1 MKHTITILLA
11 TLTSLHVALAQEK
24 GKTAASPAEAVP
36 AAPAPVPATATA
48 PLRQAPK
55 TPPLQQITS
64 FYAACK
70 TGEAGKGLQDLLLGN
85 PVTQEADALRV
96 ANAFSQLIGQMGGF
110 VHFEIIKESTISKR
124 TQVVRCVAH
133 LERQPF
139 VNEFTF
145 YDPGN
150 GDWRLVHL
158 RYDANLATMF
168 QEDVRASAK

>member
-1 MKHTITILLA
+1 MKN
-11 TLTSLHVALAQEK
+11 TLIAIFAAFASLHLSLAQEK
-24 GKTAASPAEAVP
+24 GKTTAPVAEAVP
-36 AAPAPVPATATA
+36 VAPVAAQ
-48 PLRQAPK
+48 RQAPK

-70 TGEAGKGLQDLLLGN
+70 TGEAGKGLQELLLGN
-85 PVTQEADALRV
+85 PVTQEADAQRV

-110 VHFEIIKESTISKR
+110 VDFEVIKETAISKR
-124 TQVVRCVAH
+124 SQVVRCVAH

-168 QEDVRASAK
+168 QDEVRSAGK

>member
-1 MKHTITILLA
+1 MKNTFTVLLSA
-11 TLTSLHVALAQEK
+11 LFSFNVALAQEK

-36 AAPAPVPATATA
+36 AAPVPATAIA

-110 VHFEIIKESTISKR
+110 VDFEIIKESTISKR